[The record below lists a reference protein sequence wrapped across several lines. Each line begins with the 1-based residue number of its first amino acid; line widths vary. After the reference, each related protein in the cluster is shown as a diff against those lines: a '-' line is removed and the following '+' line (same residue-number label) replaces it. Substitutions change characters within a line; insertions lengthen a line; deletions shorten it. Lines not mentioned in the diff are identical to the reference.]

1 MIKNEGSRK
10 RCGGIGDILTG
21 ILAANLAIYKK
32 NILEFGKNEL
42 CNGIINQKLIVCAV
56 ACFICRETAKLAF
69 VNKGISLT
77 APDVIEE
84 IHNMLKI
91 VNPFNALN

>member
-1 MIKNEGSRK
+1 MV
-10 RCGGIGDILTG
+10 
-21 ILAANLAIYKK
+21 
-32 NILEFGKNEL
+32 EL
-42 CNGIINQKLIVCAV
+42 CKGVNNKMLIICAV
-56 ACFICRETAKLAF
+56 SCFICRETAKLAF

-91 VNPFNALN
+91 VNPFNPLN